1 MLFIKGDK
9 RKTANTSVSIASK
22 NNLIL
27 FQCSTTRGWSTLYT
41 AKHNR
46 IVFD

>member
-1 MLFIKGDK
+1 MLFMKRDK
-9 RKTANTSVSIASK
+9 RKTANTSVSIASN
-22 NNLIL
+22 NNLSL
-27 FQCSTTRGWSTLYT
+27 FQCSTTRAWSTLYT